1 MTLEAKRQFFNPRL
15 SWVTLI
21 FAILQF
27 IAGVIQM
34 IHMSQLAT
42 KIGIYAFSVPEM
54 RDRYGAAVVGH
65 CAGAFSHMIASAC
78 ILSRQSIA
86 RTLAIFVGGATIVIQ
101 LKFLLKGGSFWWVHA
116 ALMALA
122 LLYTAWFYQRRQEFE
137 D

>member
-15 SWVTLI
+15 SWVTI
-21 FAILQF
+21 AFAILQF
-27 IAGVIQM
+27 IAGVIQI
-34 IHMSQLAT
+34 IHMWNLST

-65 CAGAFSHMIASAC
+65 CAGAVSHMVTSAC
-78 ILSRQSIA
+78 ILAGQSIA
-86 RTLAIFVGGATIVIQ
+86 RTLALVVGGATVLIQ
-101 LKFLLKGGSFWWVHA
+101 LKFLLKGGSFWWAHA

-122 LLYTAWFYQRRQEFE
+122 LLYTAWFYQRRQEFK